1 MESVRS
7 SGDRYSQSY
16 SYQRIERRKR
26 RRNFIIWQRTMG
38 SILVMLSFFIPV
50 FMTDQDGNGA
60 IMLIMWVVSVVLFT
74 QTKIK

>member
-1 MESVRS
+1 MESIRNT
-7 SGDRYSQSY
+7 GDRYSQSY

-26 RRNFIIWQRTMG
+26 IRNFIIWQRTMG

-50 FMTDQDGNGA
+50 FMTDQDGNGSL
-60 IMLIMWVVSVVLFT
+60 MLIMWVVSVVLFT